1 MDKRTLFLGVVAL
14 ALGTATLTAQA
25 PAPPATPRP
34 SPSPTPAFR
43 FIFTP
48 TPSPDSL
55 SQRGAGAPEIRE
67 IDLSDQAIAVPG
79 ELRVR
84 VVTNAEVVSVIA
96 STMGRDIQIPEQA
109 PGQFGFT
116 SELSDVPAYLHNRTF
131 DVDFVA
137 TSRDGRTTTVTLPLS
152 LK

>member
-14 ALGTATLTAQA
+14 ALGAGGLTAQT
-25 PAPPATPRP
+25 PAPSPTPQP
-34 SPSPTPAFR
+34 SPSPTPAYR

-48 TPSPDSL
+48 TPPPDGAP
-55 SQRGAGAPEIRE
+55 QRGAGAPEIRE

-84 VVTNAEVVSVIA
+84 VVTNPEVVSVVA
-96 STMGRDIQIPEQA
+96 STLGRDIQIPQQA

-116 SELSDVPAYLHNRTF
+116 SELPDVPAYLLNRTF

>member
-1 MDKRTLFLGVVAL
+1 LGSRTLFLVVVAL
-14 ALGTATLTAQA
+14 ALGIGALTAQT
-25 PAPPATPRP
+25 PAPQ
-34 SPSPTPAFR
+34 PTPAPTPVYR

-48 TPSPDSL
+48 TPPPDGAT
-55 SQRGAGAPEIRE
+55 QRGAGAPEIRE
-67 IDLSDQAIAVPG
+67 IDISDQAIAVPG

-84 VVTNAEVVSVIA
+84 VVTNAEVVSVVA
-96 STMGRDIQIPEQA
+96 GTMGRDIQIPQQA

-116 SELSDVPAYLHNRTF
+116 SELSDVPAYLHNRSF

-137 TSRDGRTTTVTLPLS
+137 TSRDGRTATVTLQLS